1 MMNVSSVGG
10 SGPIGK
16 LEPRGT
22 EGSREVGGPVESARV
37 QRGEDRVEL
46 TGSSLYMAKL
56 RELPEIRQDLVER
69 IKAQIEAGTYETPD
83 KVDGAIEAF
92 LQELEEGL

>member
-1 MMNVSSVGG
+1 
-10 SGPIGK
+10 
-16 LEPRGT
+16 
-22 EGSREVGGPVESARV
+22 
-37 QRGEDRVEL
+37 
-46 TGSSLYMAKL
+46 MAKL

-69 IKAQIEAGTYETPD
+69 IKAQIESGTYETPD